1 MIFIAGIS
9 IALFISALLLVKK
22 DKSKSDLFLLLW
34 MLLNVAH
41 LGFYYLN
48 YSGSL
53 FDYPNLLG
61 IQLPFPLLQGVLL
74 YFYVSSVTNQTP
86 KKKWIPFLHLIPA
99 LLAYLYLT
107 TFFILPEAEKIQ
119 IFKQQGGE
127 EHAIFMGILQLS
139 VFLSGIIYVVWCSLL
154 LRKHKKNILTQF
166 SDIEEISLSWLQFLV
181 YGLGVV
187 WCLVI
192 FTQED
197 SIIYQAVAVFVILV
211 GFFGV
216 QQKNIFNKPKE
227 IYRKLPEEKLIESAK
242 PQKEKYQ
249 TSGLSEDLA
258 EEHFQKLND
267 LMKEGKFYKNASLS
281 LSELASELELHPNYI
296 SQIINDNGGQSFYDY
311 VNTFRV
317 SEFKKLIT
325 QPENKK
331 YTLMALA
338 YECGFNSKSSFN
350 RYFKKITGE
359 TPSQYAKK

>member
-48 YSGSL
+48 YSGTL
-53 FDYPNLLG
+53 YDYPYLLG

-74 YFYVSSVTNQTP
+74 YFYVSNVTNQAP
-86 KKKWIPFLHLIPA
+86 KKKWHFLLHLIPA
-99 LLAYLYLT
+99 ALAYFYMIS
-107 TFFILPEAEKIQ
+107 FFMLPETEKVE
-119 IFKQQGGE
+119 IFKQEGGE
-127 EHAIFMGILQLS
+127 EYATFMSIIMLA
-139 VFLSGIIYVVWCSLL
+139 VILSGVVYVVWCSILL
-154 LRKHKKNILTQF
+154 QKHKKNIRTQF

-216 QQKNIFNKPKE
+216 QQKNIFNKPQKVL
-227 IYRKLPEEKLIESAK
+227 RKLPEEKQENAVKIS
-242 PQKEKYQ
+242 KEKYQ
-249 TSGLSEDLA
+249 NSGLSEDLA
-258 EEHFQKLND
+258 EENFQN
-267 LMKEGKFYKNASLS
+267 
-281 LSELASELELHPNYI
+281 
-296 SQIINDNGGQSFYDY
+296 
-311 VNTFRV
+311 
-317 SEFKKLIT
+317 
-325 QPENKK
+325 
-331 YTLMALA
+331 
-338 YECGFNSKSSFN
+338 
-350 RYFKKITGE
+350 
-359 TPSQYAKK
+359 